1 MLAPFPFP
9 PSLGVLHA
17 SLSPPFPSV
26 TVKPRRQV
34 YNTPR
39 TIPKQAKLRA
49 RAAQHDEGDDR
60 RHIPRVIR
68 NAIDGARERPS
79 SAGYGPA
86 VLVQMALAHR
96 WARYEHVVSALR
108 SLANLSLLQHPARE
122 NARALLEHRAPFD
135 AGVRFPE
142 AEVFLTVD
150 HGKFGQCVSRIQKA
164 LLRVEAATSGFIIR
178 NVQRAASACEEFMD
192 AVRSAAEVA
201 TLVLPEE
208 HGKPVLYDRAVFEE
222 DFQLTWTDREMV

>member
-1 MLAPFPFP
+1 M
-9 PSLGVLHA
+9 
-17 SLSPPFPSV
+17 
-26 TVKPRRQV
+26 K
-34 YNTPR
+34 
-39 TIPKQAKLRA
+39 RA
-49 RAAQHDEGDDR
+49 RAAQHDEGDD

-68 NAIDGARERPS
+68 NAIDGARGQPP

-86 VLVQMALAHR
+86 VPVQMALAHR

-108 SLANLSLLQHPARE
+108 SLANLSLIQQPARE
-122 NARALLEHRAPFD
+122 NARALLGSLLKHPTPFD

-142 AEVFLTVD
+142 AEVFLSVD
-150 HGKFGQCVSRIQKA
+150 HGKFGECVSRIEKA

-178 NVQRAASACEEFMD
+178 NIQRAASACEEFMD

-208 HGKPVLYDRAVFEE
+208 HGKPVLYDRDVFEE
-222 DFQLTWTDREMV
+222 DFLLTWTDA